1 MNKIIKTILIA
12 IAALLV
18 LLIAAAAIIA
28 ATFDPNDYKPMVI
41 KLVQEKK
48 QRTLIIPGEIKL
60 SFFPK
65 IGADLGKVSISE
77 HKGTEE
83 FAAVESAKVSLA
95 LIPLLSKQLV
105 VDRVQ
110 VEGLRANIKR
120 YKDGRT
126 NYGDLLSDEKSNE
139 ESPGSKGQP
148 VTMDIDSV
156 HLGSA
161 HIVYDDMQQ
170 GRKFDIANL
179 NLDSGKIANGVPS
192 ELKLAA
198 NVKGNSPAIDAK
210 VDVNT
215 GFTLDLQKKHYVL
228 KDLDAKLNGAAV
240 GFTDLALTL
249 GGDADLKPDTRQFA
263 LDGIRLDAK
272 GRRAKEN
279 IEVKLELP
287 KLAITDDKVIGGKL
301 SAHARLNEGARAVSA
316 EFAVPAFEGSPQ
328 AFKLPA
334 MVLDA
339 AIKEGKLDAK
349 AKLSGALSGDID
361 KLLFT
366 SPQLALT
373 LSGKQG
379 ETALNGSLTTPLSAN
394 LKTQLIE
401 LSKLAAD
408 FTLPNPGG
416 GTLAFK
422 AGGNASVNLGKEN
435 VSAVLKGTLDQSA
448 FNAKLGVAG
457 FSPMA
462 YTFDIGIDQID
473 LDRYKAKTVAADAA
487 PAKAGNKPAAEE
499 PIDLSALQDLRA
511 TGSLRVGALKVA
523 NLKTQNVRVDLRAA
537 GGKLDISP
545 LAANLY
551 GGSVAGSLSVV
562 ASKPA
567 RYAVKQNL
575 TGINI
580 GPLLQDAVGKAQIE
594 GRGNVQLDV
603 TSTGA
608 TVTQIKKGLDGT
620 ARLEL
625 RDGAIRGVNIAQ
637 AIRNAK
643 AKIGEIR
650 GKQTQET
657 GTASANEKTDFSE
670 MTGSFRITNGV
681 ARNDDLNIKSPLIR
695 VGGSGEVNLGEDRL
709 DYLAKS
715 TVVTTLKGQGGPEL
729 ESLKGLTVPVR
740 LTGPYTAIAW
750 RVDFAGMATEMAKQ
764 KVEEKKEE
772 VKAKVQEKLQER
784 LKGLLGK

>member
-1 MNKIIKTILIA
+1 MNKIIKYTLIA

-18 LLIAAAAIIA
+18 LLVAAAAIIA

-48 QRTLIIPGEIKL
+48 QRTLAIPGDIKL

-65 IGADLGKVSISE
+65 IGAQLGKVSISE

-126 NYGDLLSDEKSNE
+126 NYDDLLAKEEPQGGASD
-139 ESPGSKGQP
+139 GGQP
-148 VTMDIDSV
+148 IALDIDSV
-156 HLGSA
+156 HLGNA

-170 GRKFDIANL
+170 ARRFDIANL
-179 NLDSGKIANGVPS
+179 DLDTGKIANGVPS
-192 ELKLAA
+192 KLSLAA

-215 GFTLDLQKKHYVL
+215 GFTLDLEKKHYVL

-240 GFTDLALTL
+240 GFTGLALTL
-249 GGDADLKPDTRQFA
+249 DGDADLKPDTRQYA
-263 LDGIRLDAK
+263 LDGIDLVAT
-272 GRRAKEN
+272 GRRDKDN
-279 IEVKLELP
+279 IELRFALP
-287 KLAITDDKVIGGKL
+287 KLLMTDDKVTGGKL
-301 SAHARLNEGARAVSA
+301 SAEARLNNGARAVA
-316 EFAVPAFEGSPQ
+316 ADIAIPAFEGTPQ
-328 AFKLPA
+328 AFQLPA

-339 AIKEGKLDAK
+339 AVKDDKLDAK
-349 AKLSGALSGDID
+349 AKVSGALNGDID

-366 SPQLALT
+366 SPQLSLT

-416 GTLAFK
+416 GTLTFK
-422 AGGNASVNLGKEN
+422 AGGNANVNLDKESVN
-435 VSAVLKGTLDQSA
+435 AALKGTLDQSA

-473 LDRYKAKTVAADAA
+473 LDRYKAKTPAAGGA
-487 PAKAGNKPAAEE
+487 PAKTESKPAKEE
-499 PIDLSALQDLRA
+499 PIDLSALQNLRA

-523 NLKTQNVRVDLRAA
+523 NIKTQNVRVDMQAA

-551 GGSVAGSLSVV
+551 GGSVAGSLSV
-562 ASKPA
+562 AAGNPA
-567 RYAVKQNL
+567 RYVVKQKL
-575 TGINI
+575 SGINI

-608 TVTQIKKGLDGT
+608 TVTQIKKGLNGT

-625 RDGAIRGVNIAQ
+625 HDGAIRGVNVAQ
-637 AIRNAK
+637 VVRNAK
-643 AKIGEIR
+643 ARIGELR
-650 GKQTQET
+650 GKETQET
-657 GTASANEKTDFSE
+657 GTSTANEKTDFSE

-695 VGGSGEVNLGEDRL
+695 IGGSGEVNLGEDRL
-709 DYLAKS
+709 DYLAKT
-715 TVVTTLKGQGGPEL
+715 TVVSTLKGQGGPEL

-750 RVDFAGMATEMAKQ
+750 HVDFAGMASAMAKQ
-764 KVEEKKEE
+764 KVDEKKEE

>member
-1 MNKIIKTILIA
+1 MNKIIKYILIA

-18 LLIAAAAIIA
+18 LLVAAAAIIA

-48 QRTLIIPGEIKL
+48 QRTLTIPGEIKL

-65 IGADLGKVSISE
+65 IGADLGRVSISE

-95 LIPLLSKQLV
+95 LMPLLSKQLV

-110 VEGLRANIKR
+110 IEGLRANIR
-120 YKDGRT
+120 RHKDGRS
-126 NYGDLLSDEKSNE
+126 NYDDLVSNE
-139 ESPGSKGQP
+139 EKTESQP
-148 VTMDIDSV
+148 ITFDIDSV
-156 HLGSA
+156 HLGNA

-179 NLDSGKIANGVPS
+179 NLDTGKIANGVPS
-192 ELKLAA
+192 KLKLSAD
-198 NVKGNSPAIDAK
+198 VKGNNPAIDAK
-210 VDVNT
+210 VALDT
-215 GFTLDLQKKHYVL
+215 GFTLDLEKKHYVL
-228 KDLDAKLNGAAV
+228 KGLDAKLNGAAV
-240 GFTDLALTL
+240 GFTDLALAL

-287 KLAITDDKVIGGKL
+287 KLAITDDKVTGGKL
-301 SAHARLNEGARAVSA
+301 SGHARLNEGARAVSA

-334 MVLDA
+334 MVVDA
-339 AIKEGKLDAK
+339 AVKEGTLDAK
-349 AKLSGALSGDID
+349 AKLSGALNGDID

-379 ETALNGSLTTPLSAN
+379 NTAISGSLTTPLSAN

-401 LSKLAAD
+401 LSKLVAD
-408 FTLPNPGG
+408 VTLPNPGG
-416 GTLAFK
+416 GSLAFK
-422 AGGNASVNLGKEN
+422 AAGNASVDLGKQN
-435 VSAVLKGTLDQSA
+435 VNAALKGNLDQSA

-473 LDRYKAKTVAADAA
+473 LDRYKAKTPDAAAA
-487 PAKAGNKPAAEE
+487 PAKPEGKPAPEQ
-499 PIDLSALQDLRA
+499 PIDLSALQNLRA
-511 TGSLRVGALKVA
+511 NGSLRVGALKVA
-523 NLKTQNVRVDLRAA
+523 NIKTQNLRVDLRAA

-551 GGSVAGSLSVV
+551 GGSVAGSLSV
-562 ASKPA
+562 AAGNPA
-567 RYAVKQNL
+567 RYAVKQSL

-580 GPLLQDAVGKAQIE
+580 GPLLQDALGKAQLE

-603 TSTGA
+603 TTTGA
-608 TVTQIKKGLDGT
+608 TVTQIKKGLNGS

-625 RDGAIRGVNIAQ
+625 HDGAIRGINIAQ
-637 AIRNAK
+637 VVRTAK
-643 AKIGEIR
+643 ARIGELR
-650 GKQTQET
+650 GKEAPET
-657 GTASANEKTDFSE
+657 GTSSANEKTDFSE

-709 DYLAKS
+709 DYLVKA
-715 TVVTTLKGQGGPEL
+715 TVVSSLKGQGGPEL

-750 RVDFAGMATEMAKQ
+750 RVDFAGLASEMAKQ

-772 VKAKVQEKLQER
+772 VKSKVQEKLKEQ
-784 LKGLLGK
+784 LKGLLGR